1 MDPIGEHQLFKELDL
16 TAGVDRQE
24 AASYT
29 MSSSIGQGISHWQ
42 RLALESLAD
51 SEGNFSYG
59 ASKNE
64 SLAKSESNFSY
75 GASKNE
81 KMKLCVVLESLAD
94 SEGISSY
101 GAGHT
106 GCATHFVAFKVK
118 RNVKR
123 ARNHNLDS
131 RHIF

>member
-1 MDPIGEHQLFKELDL
+1 MDPIGEHQQFKELDL

-24 AASYT
+24 AAFYT

-42 RLALESLAD
+42 RLALKTLAD
-51 SEGNFSYG
+51 SGGY
-59 ASKNE
+59 
-64 SLAKSESNFSY
+64 FSY